1 MAASVLSR
9 AARRT
14 SSTQVAGPSE
24 RVGPRVRIH
33 LPPAASPERT
43 RNSMRLAVG
52 TAAFRSAMPRIATAQ
67 RTASTT
73 LRAHQY
79 RRALTTAEP
88 TIGLLR
94 HRAADLPQYA
104 AVQHA

>member
-1 MAASVLSR
+1 
-9 AARRT
+9 
-14 SSTQVAGPSE
+14 
-24 RVGPRVRIH
+24 
-33 LPPAASPERT
+33 
-43 RNSMRLAVG
+43 MRLAVG

-94 HRAADLPQYA
+94 HRAADLPAICRRATRA
-104 AVQHA
+104 ALRHDVRSMLRGKIIHIGISFGFRRNGQWPPAQN